1 MNAVP
6 EGFEPTDDPQVFD
19 YNPHGF
25 VPTPEQQAII
35 DAATR
40 NALALAAIPE
50 AERDYISDPQK
61 YAAPI
66 GFLTEDEERERAR
79 RQAGEADA

>member
-1 MNAVP
+1 MNSVP
-6 EGFEPTDDPQVFD
+6 QGFEATDDPEVFD

-25 VPTPEQQAII
+25 VPTPEQQALI

-40 NALALAAIPE
+40 NARDLAAIPE
-50 AERDYISDPQK
+50 AERDYIDDPEK

-79 RQAGEADA
+79 RQAAHADA